1 MTYTPLKFGTNKQAP
16 ASRLFFYF
24 EYISSRPTLIF
35 SYNSIAKDF
44 RGISGHQVLY
54 HCNSVVNWC
63 PEHRGCVPLL
73 DTQAV
78 LSAGADNLHLSRY
91 LRFFSFTWTELTLCR
106 HLHHLP
112 KVSIWIRKGW
122 QVLLLQSKA
131 EDMYCNQADSA
142 ILKLSLVQASMRQI
156 YFISKQTYVVIT
168 CFCRNMGYVAFTRI
182 LSRIA
187 FCHKYA
193 LFWFCFVQTFTQ
205 TFRIWLR
212 FCADIWT
219 KNWRLRPLV
228 FRQTAPA
235 LAPGGWE
242 WVARFCATFD

>member
-1 MTYTPLKFGTNKQAP
+1 MQIICICPDICA
-16 ASRLFFYF
+16 
-24 EYISSRPTLIF
+24 F
-35 SYNSIAKDF
+35 S
-44 RGISGHQVLY
+44 VL
-54 HCNSVVNWC
+54 H
-63 PEHRGCVPLL
+63 HR
-73 DTQAV
+73 
-78 LSAGADNLHLSRY
+78 HLSDICA
-91 LRFFSFTWTELTLCR
+91 FCQKCQFEV
-106 HLHHLP
+106 
-112 KVSIWIRKGW
+112 KKGW

-131 EDMYCNQADSA
+131 EDMHCKQADSA
-142 ILKLSLVQASMRQI
+142 ILKLLLVQASMRQI

-228 FRQTAPA
+228 VMPTWCWLVSSMWSLIIHTRYLGLILSLRDQK
-235 LAPGGWE
+235 LAHKFHKAHMGNRYLE
-242 WVARFCATFD
+242 VFEARYSEMSWMLTKNVDKNPKDANKMAEYEEFVSFC